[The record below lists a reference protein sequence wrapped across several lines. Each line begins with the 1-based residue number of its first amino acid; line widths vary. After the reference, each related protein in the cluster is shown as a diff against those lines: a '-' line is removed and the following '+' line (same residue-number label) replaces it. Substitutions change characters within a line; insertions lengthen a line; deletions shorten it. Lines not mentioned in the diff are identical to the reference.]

1 MIVPVR
7 YLTTFTG
14 KHINQLNQTCQVD
27 LNLTVDTVNNL
38 TADAVNN
45 LTADA
50 VNNLTARGVSPG
62 VIIKLIQAM
71 KQQNSE
77 MQNK

>member
-1 MIVPVR
+1 MQLMIVPVR

-45 LTADA
+45 LTA
-50 VNNLTARGVSPG
+50 RGVSPG

>member
-14 KHINQLNQTCQVD
+14 KHLHQLNQTCKVD
-27 LNLTVDTVNNL
+27 L
-38 TADAVNN
+38 N

-62 VIIKLIQAM
+62 VIMKLIQVI
-71 KQQNSE
+71 KRQNSE
-77 MQNK
+77 MQKK